1 MINYKI
7 LIFDE
12 ATSAL
17 DSQNESQVQNAINNI
32 VKKQKITTIVIA
44 HRLSTIRNA
53 DVIMF
58 IDKGKIVELGTHD
71 QLIQKNGEYKKLIQK
86 QLIN

>member
-32 VKKQKITTIVIA
+32 VKKQKIITIVIA

-58 IDKGKIVELGTHD
+58 IDKGKIVEIGTHD

>member
-44 HRLSTIRNA
+44 HRLSTVKNA
-53 DVIMF
+53 DIIMF
-58 IDKGKIVELGTHD
+58 IDKGRIVEMGSHEE
-71 QLIQKNGEYKKLIQK
+71 LILKNGEYKKLVQK
-86 QLIN
+86 QLIS